1 MVKNTQGG
9 NKHKSQA
16 RKLVNP
22 SFRQSNLR
30 IAQEEGEIYAQVIKM
45 LGNAMVYVSTL
56 TGEKMLCI
64 IRGKFKDRGKRD
76 NFLKCGS
83 WVLVGQREWDI
94 TSQNLKKERKCDLLE
109 VYSDIDKDKL
119 KNTVNENWKNFD
131 TNENNNKNAED
142 DFDFSNQEQE
152 DYTKI
157 IKEMDEG
164 QNISLC
170 IMEKTENTIEE
181 EIDFN
186 DI

>member
-1 MVKNTQGG
+1 ML
-9 NKHKSQA
+9 NK
-16 RKLVNP
+16 
-22 SFRQSNLR
+22 
-30 IAQEEGEIYAQVIKM
+30 
-45 LGNAMVYVSTL
+45 
-56 TGEKMLCI
+56 
-64 IRGKFKDRGKRD
+64 
-76 NFLKCGS
+76 
-83 WVLVGQREWDI
+83 
-94 TSQNLKKERKCDLLE
+94 
-109 VYSDIDKDKL
+109 
-119 KNTVNENWKNFD
+119 
-131 TNENNNKNAED
+131 NKNAED